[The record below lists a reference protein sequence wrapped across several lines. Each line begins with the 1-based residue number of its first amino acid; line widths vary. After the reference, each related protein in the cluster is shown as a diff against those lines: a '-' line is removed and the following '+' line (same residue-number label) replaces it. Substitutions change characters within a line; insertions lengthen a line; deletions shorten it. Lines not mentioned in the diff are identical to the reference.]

1 MMVQLSNDG
10 LLQAYDG
17 KMLDNDGEM
26 LVNGGKMLI
35 NDRWWNEYMIMHSPS
50 LTSILP
56 SFAWS

>member
-35 NDRWWNEYMIMHSPS
+35 NDRWWNEYNIMIMHSFHHP
-50 LTSILP
+50 
-56 SFAWS
+56 